1 MQTNGTLRLFLG
13 IALALCLAG
22 TAHAQA
28 KIEDFVGTYV
38 GTARVLGSDGS
49 VEEERDVDITIATT
63 KDGFTVDWINVSLV
77 DGRRDV
83 PGVKRRAQSLAFRD
97 EGDGRFVVERRR
109 SLFERR
115 SEGDMFAGAPVS
127 WARLDGNKLGV
138 FTLVV
143 LENGAYSLQVYER
156 ILTDQGID
164 IEFVRLDEGVP
175 SRTIEGHTI
184 RVE

>member
-1 MQTNGTLRLFLG
+1 MSLQSAIRLFAAA
-13 IALALCLAG
+13 ALVTCAAG
-22 TAHAQA
+22 TALAQT

-38 GTARVLGSDGS
+38 GTARVVGSDGS
-49 VEEERDVDITIATT
+49 IEEERDVDITIATT

-97 EGDGRFVVERRR
+97 EGDGRFVVEQRR

-115 SEGDMFAGAPVS
+115 KDGDMFAGAPVS

-156 ILTDQGID
+156 ILTEQGID
-164 IEFVRLDEGVP
+164 IDFVRLDEGVP